1 MTKEELFFHEPDNIY
16 QKQYE
21 ALRAF
26 YYEKKQAKEVAK
38 KFGYKVSAF
47 YSLVRDFKISIKQET
62 PYSKFFKQFK
72 LGKKPRR
79 DKNEVDSQI
88 IELRKTYL

>member
-38 KFGYKVSAF
+38 
-47 YSLVRDFKISIKQET
+47 ISDVVA
-62 PYSKFFKQFK
+62 SFH
-72 LGKKPRR
+72 
-79 DKNEVDSQI
+79 NS
-88 IELRKTYL
+88 